1 MLTENRKRR
10 RSCGHDDGEPLP
22 QAKRSGTGHPLFP
35 ELGRDVWDSES
46 SSSDCSAISSP
57 EGAAGSSGGG
67 GGSSST
73 SLQCGSDS
81 RGSHCAGGPCSPGG
95 SSHST
100 ESGPM
105 SQGPYLH
112 INRILREAHFHS
124 LHSRAP
130 PTDT

>member
-22 QAKRSGTGHPLFP
+22 QAKRSGAGQPLFP
-35 ELGRDVWDSES
+35 ELGRDVWDSEQRLQCYKQS
-46 SSSDCSAISSP
+46 R
-57 EGAAGSSGGG
+57 
-67 GGSSST
+67 GGSREQQWR
-73 SLQCGSDS
+73 LQQHQHQPPMRVGQQGEPL
-81 RGSHCAGGPCSPGG
+81 RRGPCSPIGA
-95 SSHST
+95 SHST

-105 SQGPYLH
+105 SQGPYHH

>member
-10 RSCGHDDGEPLP
+10 RSCGHDNGEPLP
-22 QAKRSGTGHPLFP
+22 QAKRSGTGHLLFSEP
-35 ELGRDVWDSES
+35 GRDVWDSES
-46 SSSDCSAISSP
+46 SSSDCSATSSP
-57 EGAAGSSGGG
+57 EGAAGSSGNAGVG
-67 GGSSST
+67 

-81 RGSHCAGGPCSPGG
+81 RGSHCAGGPCSPAG
-95 SSHST
+95 SLHS

-105 SQGPYLH
+105 SQGPYYQ